1 MRLTHKVSVFWGV
14 SLQWRFTL
22 PVHLNF
28 YNLGNAFHLKKIME
42 TDFSLLV
49 DFYVNAPH
57 QGPGSE
63 ATTRKALAFTALAHK
78 KDLQIADIGCG
89 TGSSALLLAKALN
102 GQVTAVDIFPEFL
115 QTLEVRAKSQP
126 LKATLRTLAGDMNAL
141 PFAAESLD
149 LIWAEGSVYNIGF
162 AEGVKKWS
170 AFLKPQGYLAVSEI
184 IWTTPERP
192 EELEQYWAQAYAE
205 MGNAADKINALEAAG
220 YAVKGYFPLPSS
232 DWEAYH
238 QPLEAGFEAFL
249 ARNPEKQKAAAQI
262 IEETK
267 YEIALFRKYP
277 EHCTYGFFV
286 AQKR

>member
-1 MRLTHKVSVFWGV
+1 
-14 SLQWRFTL
+14 
-22 PVHLNF
+22 
-28 YNLGNAFHLKKIME
+28 ME

-49 DFYVNAPH
+49 DFYVHAPH

-63 ATTRKALAFTALAHK
+63 ATTRKALAFTDLGHK
-78 KDLQIADIGCG
+78 KELQIADIGCG
-89 TGSSALLLAKALN
+89 TGSSALLLAKALD
-102 GQVTAVDIFPEFL
+102 GEITALDIFPEFL
-115 QTLEVRAKSQP
+115 QKLEARAKSQP
-126 LKATLRTLAGDMNAL
+126 LKATLRTVAGDMNAL

-170 AFLKPQGYLAVSEI
+170 EFLKPKGYLAVSEI

-192 EELEQYWAQAYAE
+192 KELEQYWTQAYAE
-205 MGNAADKINALEAAG
+205 MGSAADKINALEAAG
-220 YAVKGYFPLPSS
+220 YAVKGYFPLPPV

-249 ARNPEKQKAAAQI
+249 ARNAGKKDLAQQI
-262 IEETK
+262 IKETQ

>member
-1 MRLTHKVSVFWGV
+1 
-14 SLQWRFTL
+14 
-22 PVHLNF
+22 
-28 YNLGNAFHLKKIME
+28 ME

-49 DFYVNAPH
+49 DFYVHAPH

-63 ATTRKALAFTALAHK
+63 ATTHKALAFTDLAHK

-89 TGSSALLLAKALN
+89 TGSSALLLAEALN

-115 QTLEVRAKSQP
+115 QKLEARVQAHE
-126 LKATLRTLAGDMNAL
+126 LKAALKTLPADMNAL

-149 LIWAEGSVYNIGF
+149 LIWGEGSVYNIGF

-220 YAVKGYFPLPSS
+220 YAVKGYFPLPPA

-249 ARNPEKQKAAAQI
+249 ARNADKKDLAQQI
-262 IEETK
+262 IKETQ